1 MFKKLLFILIVFC
14 TFSTT
19 SVASLLDISM
29 NTSQLYHTN
38 IEINASPT
46 NFTYAY
52 DGDLSSHIQLA
63 HSSSPSVQTL
73 AFIINK
79 PVSNGDFY
87 GLINITHINGTTI
100 IPVLIHI
107 TELIDPDPSLRLSRD
122 DISLNMDTN
131 ETCLVVV
138 DVRNNGNIDLHNYR
152 TELLYNCSWITVI
165 SDTKTIFQI
174 DREQEIVLFFNT
186 SSTGHSNQQNQ
197 LYIITDETIESIF
210 IDLLMEDT
218 MSDYTLLEN
227 HSNVIESQLT
237 ELNASLAS
245 LTTLQKNLL
254 DNITA
259 FTARLSSISQ
269 QINNLSYAS
278 MEPYLSSGFGSINY
292 SLNSLNKSFESNT
305 NYILENIDILGS
317 STIDLVSGLN
327 ATINEIRSDIFVIET
342 HLDKSTTLVN
352 PPEINENDLTFLGYV
367 LLFMSIGWILNT
379 AGVIDV
385 RKFIKKLKTNSVE
398 QNIKNEN
405 DR

>member
-14 TFSTT
+14 ISSTISAT
-19 SVASLLDISM
+19 SLLDISM

-52 DGDLSSHIQLA
+52 DGDLSSHIQLT
-63 HSSSPSVQTL
+63 HSSSPSIQTL
-73 AFIINK
+73 TFIINK
-79 PVSNGDFY
+79 PASSGDFY
-87 GLINITHINGTTI
+87 GLINLTHINGTTI
-100 IPVLIHI
+100 IPVLIHV

-152 TELLYNCSWITVI
+152 TELLYNCSWITVV
-165 SDTKTIFQI
+165 SDTKTILQV

-186 SSTGHSNQQNQ
+186 SSTGYSNQQNQ
-197 LYIITDETIESIF
+197 LYVITDEVIESIF

-218 MSDYTLLEN
+218 MSDHTLLEN
-227 HSNVIESQLT
+227 HSNVIESRLT

-245 LTTLQKNLL
+245 IIALQKNLL
-254 DNITA
+254 GNLTA
-259 FTARLSSISQ
+259 LTTRISSMNQ
-269 QINNLSYAS
+269 RMHGLNYTS
-278 MEPYLSSGFGSINY
+278 MEPYLFGGFGSVNH
-292 SLNSLNKSFESNT
+292 SLNSLNKSLESNT
-305 NYILENIDILGS
+305 NYILENIDGLGS
-317 STIDLVSGLN
+317 STTDLFSGLN
-327 ATINEIRSDIFVIET
+327 ATVNEIRNDIFVIEAQ
-342 HLDKSTTLVN
+342 LDNPTNLTN

-367 LLFMSIGWILNT
+367 LLFIAVGWILNT

-385 RKFIKKLKTNSVE
+385 KKFIKKTKTNLD
-398 QNIKNEN
+398 KKEN
-405 DR
+405 G